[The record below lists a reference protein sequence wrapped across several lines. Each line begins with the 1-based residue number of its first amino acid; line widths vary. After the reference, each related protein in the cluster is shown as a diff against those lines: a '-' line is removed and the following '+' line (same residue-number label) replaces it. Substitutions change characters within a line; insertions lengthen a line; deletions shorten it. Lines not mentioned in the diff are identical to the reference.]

1 MNTANGNP
9 RPNPAA
15 YTQIARLFQL
25 ISTPDNLDMTWGN
38 ESGAYLGQYYQYI
51 GQYYQYITES

>member
-25 ISTPDNLDMTWGN
+25 ISTPDNVDTTWRD
-38 ESGAYLGQYYQYI
+38 ESGAYLGQYCQN
-51 GQYYQYITES
+51 ITES

>member
-51 GQYYQYITES
+51 TES